1 MDFVMGVPRSQSV
14 KDIIFVVVDRFCKM
28 AHFIACSKTND
39 AVHVADLFFKEIVRL
54 HGIPKTVGCHS
65 STSFSPF
72 EIVYDFNPLTPLDM
86 LPLPSSEQTNLDGK
100 KKAEFVQGLHAKSTQ
115 GWKTNTLKD
124 PLQGIGGPMT
134 RARTK
139 AMKEALNC
147 FIRDLKELE
156 PNYIKE
162 STINMSS
169 KSPRKVVTMLKA
181 HKMMSKAYVV

>member
-1 MDFVMGVPRSQSV
+1 MRSHCIGNPSGSNARMGLV
-14 KDIIFVVVDRFCKM
+14 
-28 AHFIACSKTND
+28 IAWDDEEND
-39 AVHVADLFFKEIVRL
+39 TE
-54 HGIPKTVGCHS
+54 
-65 STSFSPF
+65 
-72 EIVYDFNPLTPLDM
+72 
-86 LPLPSSEQTNLDGK
+86 
-100 KKAEFVQGLHAKSTQ
+100 STQ

-147 FIRDLKELE
+147 FIRDLKELD

-181 HKMMSKAYVV
+181 QQDDVQGLCADPFPIPLILSWELCQVKHILKRKW